1 MSTDGP
7 THSSQTKSSTSL
19 HNDHGHFGIDKTLE
33 LFRERF
39 YWPGMSSDVS
49 SYVRNCERCIKRK
62 AANPPRAPMV
72 PMLSS
77 TPMEL
82 LTMDFLSLE
91 RGKGGYENILVVCD
105 TFTKYTWAF
114 PTRNQKSKTVAKVL
128 WDKILVNFGFPQRL
142 HSDQGRDF
150 ESNLI
155 KDLCNLAN
163 ITKSRITPYHPQGNG
178 QTERFNRT
186 LLDMLGTLEADKK
199 QNWPEY
205 VDTLVHAY
213 NSTKHSSTG
222 YSPFYLMFG
231 RQPRLPIDVSLG
243 LGQRS
248 EQQPYSSY
256 VEGLRDRMR
265 HAYEVASKRMEERSS
280 ANKRLNDLHV
290 QEGSLQPG
298 DRVLVRNL
306 NTRGKEKLK
315 DRWEDKPYIV
325 LKTSSNLPIYT
336 VQQEGS
342 GTKRVLHRNLLLPYK
357 TPYIQGDDPPKAD
370 QDDTP
375 KATKVAKK
383 SEKKEEKE
391 TDEVTRLHY
400 NTKTNRMQ
408 KVTVDGR
415 PQYAIRFPKAKKG
428 KHSVRAIKD
437 DPSYGYC
444 HEVIKRLFE
453 KYKQSPKTLKN

>member
-1 MSTDGP
+1 
-7 THSSQTKSSTSL
+7 
-19 HNDHGHFGIDKTLE
+19 
-33 LFRERF
+33 
-39 YWPGMSSDVS
+39 
-49 SYVRNCERCIKRK
+49 
-62 AANPPRAPMV
+62 
-72 PMLSS
+72 
-77 TPMEL
+77 
-82 LTMDFLSLE
+82 
-91 RGKGGYENILVVCD
+91 
-105 TFTKYTWAF
+105 
-114 PTRNQKSKTVAKVL
+114 
-128 WDKILVNFGFPQRL
+128 
-142 HSDQGRDF
+142 
-150 ESNLI
+150 
-155 KDLCNLAN
+155 
-163 ITKSRITPYHPQGNG
+163 
-178 QTERFNRT
+178 
-186 LLDMLGTLEADKK
+186 MLGTLDADKK

-222 YSPFYLMFG
+222 MFG

-265 HAYEVASKRMEERSS
+265 HAYEVASKGMEERSS
-280 ANKRLNDLHV
+280 ANKRLYDLHV

-306 NTRGKEKLK
+306 STRAKEKLK

-375 KATKVAKK
+375 KAIKVAKK

-391 TDEVTRLHY
+391 KETDEGTSELEDNWNSLV
-400 NTKTNRMQ
+400 
-408 KVTVDGR
+408 
-415 PQYAIRFPKAKKG
+415 P
-428 KHSVRAIKD
+428 SIK
-437 DPSYGYC
+437 P
-444 HEVIKRLFE
+444 
-453 KYKQSPKTLKN
+453 